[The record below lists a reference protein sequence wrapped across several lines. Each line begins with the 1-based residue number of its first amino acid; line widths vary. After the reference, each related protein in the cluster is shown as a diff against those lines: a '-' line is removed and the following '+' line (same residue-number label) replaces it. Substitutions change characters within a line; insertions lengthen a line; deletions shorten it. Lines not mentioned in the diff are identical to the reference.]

1 MAKFWQNKEIYK
13 INMKQRGIIATFGI
27 VLFMCMPGQI
37 GWAADNTPEWV
48 YQDILDLAAAGKVTL
63 PTGIDKTNIHTLNRQ
78 QLSQLTA
85 QAIQNTSGSPVGSSA
100 PIMQPGTNGG
110 AMTPELVQQWLK
122 MNTELTQMENRMLK
136 MQQDMRYLTMR
147 IMAQQ
152 SGVQI
157 PQQPVQRGSAVAS
170 PTMPVQERGQVAG
183 QGMYPVAQAPVDER
197 TASLQAEFT
206 PELKNMG
213 MGSDALAKETVMSAT
228 ADEDKRA
235 EEQDIKFNGE
245 VRYSYRKN
253 SGAERFQG
261 RDSQLR
267 VRLFARKRIN
277 DDWAAYGML
286 EGKKYFLSDYGDDDW
301 ASGSR
306 LYVDGITG
314 ITKLTAGKFGY
325 MMADGN
331 IYDSDFKGVRASID
345 TYPWQYTFAAGRI
358 NSSADAILGTARY
371 TGNNYDAGVGLY
383 RFGDDD
389 WGREKNSIFTV
400 DGNYY
405 FGDFRLGGTFLAAD
419 KSYKYLGSTG
429 FVGVLSYRKL
439 KSWRP
444 GSYTL
449 YARYYDQPYTT
460 YRTHTMNGLAD
471 SMKGFRGYGVGLAYA
486 LFPEVVLTA
495 EYYHLQDKFD
505 DQWGNTLWS
514 NVIYNF

>member
-1 MAKFWQNKEIYK
+1 MLLKSFYNKKNEQNNIKR
-13 INMKQRGIIATFGI
+13 QRMLVTFGI
-27 VLFMCMPGQI
+27 VLSLFVPMHTVGAVQ
-37 GWAADNTPEWV
+37 NTPEWV

-63 PTGIDKTNIHTLNRQ
+63 PAGIDKTNIHTLNRQ

-85 QAIQNTSGSPVGSSA
+85 QAIQTTSSSPVVSSA
-100 PIMQPGTNGG
+100 PVMQPGTNGS

-157 PQQPVQRGSAVAS
+157 PQQPVSQGSEAAS
-170 PTMPVQERGQVAG
+170 SALPVHGQASG
-183 QGMYPVAQAPVDER
+183 QGVYPVAQAPVDER

-213 MGSDALAKETVMSAT
+213 MGSDALAKDTAMSAT

-253 SGAERFQG
+253 SGAERFKG

-314 ITKLTAGKFGY
+314 ITKITAGKFGY

-405 FGDFRLGGTFLAAD
+405 FGDFRLGGMFLAAD
-419 KSYKYLGSTG
+419 KSYEYLGSTG

-514 NVIYNF
+514 SVIYNF

>member
-1 MAKFWQNKEIYK
+1 
-13 INMKQRGIIATFGI
+13 
-27 VLFMCMPGQI
+27 MP
-37 GWAADNTPEWV
+37 A
-48 YQDILDLAAAGKVTL
+48 
-63 PTGIDKTNIHTLNRQ
+63 GIDKTNIHTLNRQ

-85 QAIQNTSGSPVGSSA
+85 QAIQTTSSSPVVSSA
-100 PIMQPGTNGG
+100 PVMQPGTNGS

-157 PQQPVQRGSAVAS
+157 PQQPVSQGSEAAS
-170 PTMPVQERGQVAG
+170 SALPVHGQASG
-183 QGMYPVAQAPVDER
+183 QGVYPVAQAPVDER

-213 MGSDALAKETVMSAT
+213 MGSDALAKDTAMSAT

-253 SGAERFQG
+253 SGAERFKG

-314 ITKLTAGKFGY
+314 ITKITAGKFGY

-405 FGDFRLGGTFLAAD
+405 FGDFRLGGMFLAAD
-419 KSYKYLGSTG
+419 KSYEYLGSTG

-514 NVIYNF
+514 SVIYNF